1 MGTHIPLRH
10 VSTDWRFQLR
20 GLANG
25 RGTEWGKS
33 GNGGGN
39 SKSSFKCRA
48 VCVCGEQRA
57 DPAPLDMERGD
68 RAVLD
73 PRTPSCGLRTRR
85 YAPMGLSRIGLGQV
99 PMLGIQAKGV
109 GIVAEQVGPA
119 APITQVASP
128 VAGSLTVTQ
137 PSSPVVHAFWPVD
150 PRLHRVPQITAAGVP
165 RHLSSTSTQITSR
178 RLRAR
183 AKAELP
189 AQTLKSRRNGSSTT
203 SGSTGHQ
210 TLRSVLPM
218 SPSRLSSMRRSPSRC
233 PPPNVRPCESSFRT
247 RGRVGVGRH

>member
-1 MGTHIPLRH
+1 MTTPRATPTSTTTPTGSMVVTAAAAAPLPGRGDSGLPAVIRWWRPAEAGPGVGTHIPLRH

-57 DPAPLDMERGD
+57 DPAPLDMERD

-165 RHLSSTSTQITSR
+165 RHLSSTP
-178 RLRAR
+178 RLRR
-183 AKAELP
+183 
-189 AQTLKSRRNGSSTT
+189 SRQDDSA
-203 SGSTGHQ
+203 
-210 TLRSVLPM
+210 LVP
-218 SPSRLSSMRRSPSRC
+218 RRSD
-233 PPPNVRPCESSFRT
+233 RPKP
-247 RGRVGVGRH
+247 